1 MAPGKSGSS
10 RRDGKDTQAEYR
22 DTRDASECS
31 EKKRNA
37 QAEYRDTRDAPE
49 CCEKKRSARQDD
61 DREDIRSHET
71 GSSYWGSRSYR
82 SEAGQSALVAHDVRQ
97 AKRAK
102 H

>member
-31 EKKRNA
+31 EKKCKA

-49 CCEKKRSARQDD
+49 RSEKKRNARQDD
-61 DREDIRSHET
+61 DREDI
-71 GSSYWGSRSYR
+71 
-82 SEAGQSALVAHDVRQ
+82 
-97 AKRAK
+97 
-102 H
+102 

>member
-31 EKKRNA
+31 EKKCKA

-49 CCEKKRSARQDD
+49 RCESKRNARQDD
-61 DREDIRSHET
+61 DHEDNRSRKT
-71 GSSYWGSRSYR
+71 GPSPGGS
-82 SEAGQSALVAHDVRQ
+82 
-97 AKRAK
+97 
-102 H
+102 